1 MAFKRGGVPKTR
13 RSKASGMTP
22 AFRSRSEQKTAAFLD
37 AAGISY
43 GYESEKLE
51 FIRPAQRCTYNP
63 DFILTNGVY
72 IEVKGFWPPEDRQ
85 KIMLVKRSNP
95 DADIRMLFDT
105 PDRPILKG
113 SSTTYGSF
121 CTKNNIPWAKGP
133 EVPSDWLP
141 TKEVPST

>member
-13 RSKASGMTP
+13 RTASGMTP

-37 AAGISY
+37 AAGIAY
-43 GYESEKLE
+43 GYESERLE
-51 FIRPAQRCTYNP
+51 FIRPAQRSTYTP
-63 DFILTNGVY
+63 DFALPNGVFV
-72 IEVKGFWPPEDRQ
+72 EVKGFWPPEDRQ

-121 CTKNNIPWAKGP
+121 CSKNGIPWAKGP
-133 EVPSDWLP
+133 AVPADWFQPKQEVPN
-141 TKEVPST
+141 T